1 MKLLPAIIAAAAAK
15 VIHQFFKTNFI
26 LEGWKYKII
35 NKWI

>member
-15 VIHQFFKTNFI
+15 VINSLSFI

-35 NKWI
+35 NMWI